1 MDNKLCKNVNYC
13 VYTVGVQEMGNRP
26 FGRPI
31 GKPIFS
37 QILEWG
43 TFFVAEGGENKEKL
57 NGKTESSR
65 RKNKVVFNLT

>member
-1 MDNKLCKNVNYC
+1 
-13 VYTVGVQEMGNRP
+13 MGNRP